1 MAAAAKRNGNGS
13 VQLEATLASSYETG
27 KTKVAAEETT
37 RSEPEGLT
45 IIDPRKDFDGYYFVQ
60 TVSSPAR
67 R

>member
-37 RSEPEGLT
+37 RMGKIVTHADMNS
-45 IIDPRKDFDGYYFVQ
+45 
-60 TVSSPAR
+60 
-67 R
+67 